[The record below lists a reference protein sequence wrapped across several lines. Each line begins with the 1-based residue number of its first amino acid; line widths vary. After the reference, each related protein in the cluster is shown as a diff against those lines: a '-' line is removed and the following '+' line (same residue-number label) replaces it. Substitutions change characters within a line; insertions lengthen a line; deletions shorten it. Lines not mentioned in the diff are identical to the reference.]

1 LGPGRYLCS
10 RQCRSHANTNTNI
23 DADTDTA
30 ADAHAESWANSKATP
45 HARAQALDLALSENP
60 GVGNRS
66 GFTDRNIILVFGLP
80 VVPISYRMV

>member
-10 RQCRSHANTNTNI
+10 RQRRSHANTNANTNI

-30 ADAHAESWANSKATP
+30 ADAHAEIWSNSKATP
-45 HARAQALDLALSENP
+45 HARAQALDLPLSENP

-66 GFTDRNIILVFGLP
+66 GF
-80 VVPISYRMV
+80 Y